1 VVYGDVEFCQL
12 HEVLSSRFLSCGK
25 ISGPINSILLAP
37 RGHYS
42 ASFSVNFR
50 VDTVTNAA
58 SVLGVLRRA
67 QSRGLARQPA
77 WRTTA
82 RRDDGRVRIISLGQA
97 SGISDGLIHHS
108 DRGSLQ
114 RTFRTY
120 ASTAYQKV
128 LLEHGLKP
136 SMSATGNCYDNAAME
151 SFFGRFKVSAVK
163 DRVFQ
168 NEKEAR
174 DAVFEYIEV
183 FYNRF
188 RKHSALG
195 YKSPY
200 EFAQTGQLQ
209 MNRAV

>member
-1 VVYGDVEFCQL
+1 VG
-12 HEVLSSRFLSCGK
+12 SR
-25 ISGPINSILLAP
+25 N
-37 RGHYS
+37 
-42 ASFSVNFR
+42 
-50 VDTVTNAA
+50 NAELVCRA
-58 SVLGVLRRA
+58 LRNA
-67 QSRGLARQPA
+67 
-77 WRTTA
+77 
-82 RRDDGRVRIISLGQA
+82 LGQR
-97 SGISDGLIHHS
+97 GGFSDGLIHHS
-108 DRGSLQ
+108 ERGSSQ

-151 SFFGRFKVSAVK
+151 SFFGRFKVSTLK

-168 NEKEAR
+168 NENEAR

-195 YKSPY
+195 YQSPY
-200 EFAQTGQLQ
+200 EFAQTEQLQ